1 MCGDAIWVKC
11 LLLTASAVLTRLTA
25 VLGLRGNGAAPF
37 RDAHPF
43 FVYTTQLNPMFCC
56 LWSRFSTT
64 VDDEHEMK
72 SGTLAVVAAGT
83 TAADGCTRRQ

>member
-37 RDAHPF
+37 RDAPPF
-43 FVYTTQLNPMFCC
+43 LCVHHAAKRHACCFCGGPSSK
-56 LWSRFSTT
+56 L
-64 VDDEHEMK
+64 DDEHEM
-72 SGTLAVVAAGT
+72 
-83 TAADGCTRRQ
+83 